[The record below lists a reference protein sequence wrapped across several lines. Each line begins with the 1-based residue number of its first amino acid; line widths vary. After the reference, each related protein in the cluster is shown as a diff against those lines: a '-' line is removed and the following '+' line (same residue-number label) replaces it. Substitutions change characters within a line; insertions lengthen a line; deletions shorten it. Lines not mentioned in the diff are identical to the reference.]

1 MLIMEEKKLSS
12 RNMALF
18 TAKEAIYV
26 AVTPTLWGAIMQQ
39 FLLSRQ
45 VSDFLVGLHASLVS
59 VVYMVSTMLFAGL
72 SERTTTPLKHCTR
85 VMLALALFSA
95 AYLPI
100 TFWDLGPTATIL
112 LVALLTVLLHFFHSC
127 KYIYDYRINYQ
138 IIEPNRYGTMVFLS
152 SALTGVGGVAFSWL
166 FSYMIDHNTGGNPYF
181 IFMVLTV
188 VLLLATALI
197 NGRIKAIYPLPAVKV
212 ARKTLIQQL
221 KEVFH
226 EESFRKLLIPNLLR
240 GVTLSVTGC
249 IVLIAKVMGIDES
262 GRAKIPLAI
271 ALATALASVVYLVL
285 SKKLSVGAI
294 NIVGGA
300 LTCALI
306 FLPWNHTWGFLIV
319 VFVGILGRIIVD
331 NAVPTMLFPII
342 DPKIAGSYNAWR
354 CVLYGACSIVVTPII
369 SALVDVVH
377 PLWLLIPGTVT
388 YLGVTIWYYVVCRS
402 LKKKPAMGKI
412 AGDAK

>member
-1 MLIMEEKKLSS
+1 MLIMEEKKLSG
-12 RNMALF
+12 RNLALF

-39 FLLSRQ
+39 FLLSRD
-45 VSDFLVGLHASLVS
+45 VSNFFVGLHSSLVS

-72 SERTTTPLKHCTR
+72 SERTATPLKYCTR
-85 VMLALALFSA
+85 VMLAVAVFSA

-100 TFWDLGPTATIL
+100 TFWDLGPTATVI

-138 IIEPNRYGTMVFLS
+138 IIEPSRYGTMVFLS
-152 SALTGVGGVAFSWL
+152 SAFTGIGGVAFSWL

-181 IFMVLTV
+181 LFMALTV
-188 VLLLATALI
+188 VLLLVTALI
-197 NGRIKAIYPLPAVKV
+197 NARLKPIYPLSASKVK
-212 ARKTLIQQL
+212 RKNLAQQL
-221 KEVFH
+221 QDVFH

-240 GVTLSVTGC
+240 GITLSVTGC
-249 IVLIAKVMGIDES
+249 IVLIAAVMGLDES
-262 GRAKIPLAI
+262 GRAKIPLVT
-271 ALATALASVVYLVL
+271 ALATALASVVYMLL
-285 SKKLSVGAI
+285 AKKLSVGAI
-294 NIVGGA
+294 NIVGGL

-306 FLPWNHTWGFLIV
+306 FLPWNNTWGFLIV
-319 VFVGILGRIIVD
+319 MFFGFLGRVIVD

-342 DPKIAGSYNAWR
+342 NPKIAGSYNAWR
-354 CVLYGACSIVVTPII
+354 CVLYSACSIIITPVI

-388 YLGVTIWYYVVCRS
+388 YLGVTIWYYLVCRKLQAVS
-402 LKKKPAMGKI
+402 TAN
-412 AGDAK
+412 